1 MALKSETMKLHPSLA
16 FAALGLFGVGGF
28 FAGRISSPETS
39 ADAAQAAGAGET
51 TRSAQPMASAAAGF
65 SEKSRTARRERKGAA
80 ESSQDRLLKL
90 EAIIQGENALDRNR
104 ALLAYI
110 DQLDPGD
117 FEEAIEHFRS
127 LGLGDNRNGE
137 LALLLSA
144 WAKTDP
150 LAALTYAREKTNGG
164 FATNTILTAWATADP
179 EAAIQW
185 AIANHEG
192 DEGNRFFAGIIRG
205 LAGTDPARATALLTS
220 MPRGDERGDALE
232 EMVPHIL
239 KSGPDQALAWVG
251 KIEDEALRNGLM
263 TEMAEPMAEKNPEV
277 TAAWLI
283 ANPGQASNRRMDDVF
298 EKWAEQ
304 NPQEALAGFSQ
315 LPAGDARTNAL
326 EGLAGTLA
334 KEDPKA
340 AVALLDRYPN
350 DVNDEVVQTVVWD
363 SFRNDPSTAA
373 DQIARIGNEG
383 QREQMYRRA
392 LGRWL
397 ERDPASAQAWIQQ
410 NPVSENVINHLN
422 RRAERRQ

>member
-1 MALKSETMKLHPSLA
+1 MKLHPSLV
-16 FAALGLFGVGGF
+16 FAALGLFGFGGF
-28 FAGRISSPETS
+28 FAGRISSPVSS
-39 ADAAQAAGAGET
+39 ADAVRDAGSART
-51 TRSAQPMASAAAGF
+51 SRSAAPSGAAASAAG
-65 SEKSRTARRERKGAA
+65 EKSRSARRERTGSA
-80 ESSQDRLLKL
+80 ESSQDRLQRL
-90 EAIIQGENALDRNR
+90 ESIIQSENALDRNR

-110 DQLDPGD
+110 DQLAPGD

-137 LALLLSA
+137 FALLLSA

-150 LAALTYAREKTNGG
+150 LTALTYAREKTNGG
-164 FATNTILTAWATADP
+164 FATNTILTSWATADP

-205 LAGTDPARATALLTS
+205 LAGSDPARATALLTS

-239 KSGPDQALAWVG
+239 KSGPDQARTWVAG
-251 KIEDEALRNGLM
+251 IDDETLRNGLM
-263 TEMAEPMAEKNPEV
+263 NEMAEPMAEKDPKG

-283 ANPGQASNRRMDDVF
+283 ANPGEASNRRMDDVF
-298 EKWAEQ
+298 EKWAEKY
-304 NPQEALAGFSQ
+304 PQDALASFNS

-340 AVALLDRYPN
+340 AVALLDRYPG
-350 DVNDEVVQTVVWD
+350 DVNDGVVQAVVWD
-363 SFRNDPSTAA
+363 SFRNDPMTAA
-373 DQIARIGNEG
+373 DQIARITNEG
-383 QREQMYRRA
+383 QRDQMYRRA
-392 LGRWL
+392 LGRWM
-397 ERDPASAQAWIQQ
+397 ERDPASANAWLQQ
-410 NPVSENVINHLN
+410 NPVSENVMNHLA
-422 RRAERRQ
+422 RQQAERRE